1 MIEMLKS
8 KSIILFIVLILGV
21 SLISALDTK
30 KADTLVQGNVD
41 NNQSV
46 LYK

>member
-1 MIEMLKS
+1 MIEMLKN

-30 KADTLVQGNVD
+30 KADNLVQGNVD

>member
-1 MIEMLKS
+1 MIEMLKN
-8 KSIILFIVLILGV
+8 KSIILFIVFILGV

-30 KADTLVQGNVD
+30 KAGTHVQGSTD
-41 NNQSV
+41 NNQTV

>member
-1 MIEMLKS
+1 MIEMLKN

-30 KADTLVQGNVD
+30 KVGTHVQGSTD